1 MNTQTLEMIQRL
13 NSLGFDNQEAF
24 ALRRI
29 AMVFDRWN
37 ELECGTGD
45 NRVSLSIERDEETGK
60 PFFRRQWMGYGN
72 QWQDVRTPYP
82 DKEKGAQKRLAKI
95 MANHPDLV
103 AYEQGD
109 PRGPSLYIVRKSDLN
124 GSDIHANYTK
134 GVAVYR

>member
-1 MNTQTLEMIQRL
+1 MIQRL
-13 NSLGFDNQEAF
+13 NTLGFDNEEAF

-29 AMVFDRWN
+29 ALVFDRWN
-37 ELECGTGD
+37 LLECGTGD
-45 NRVSLSIERDEETGK
+45 NRVTLSIERDEETGK
-60 PFFRRQWMGYGN
+60 PFLRRQYMGYN
-72 QWQDVRTPYP
+72 NEWQDIRSPYP

-95 MANHPDLV
+95 MAKHPELI

-109 PRGPSLYIVRKSDLN
+109 PRGASLYIVRKSDLN